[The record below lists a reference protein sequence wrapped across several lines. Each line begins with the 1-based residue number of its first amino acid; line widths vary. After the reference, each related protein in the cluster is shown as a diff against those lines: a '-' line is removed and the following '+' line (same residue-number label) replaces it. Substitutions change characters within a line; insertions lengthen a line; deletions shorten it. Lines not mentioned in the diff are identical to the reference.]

1 MARRPGGGDFDR
13 VIDAFGPAARSITR
27 RFRGLG
33 LIMVFLVIGLI
44 LVIWLGTGIYQVDT
58 GQVGIV
64 RRFGQEVA
72 QTNPGLHWHWP
83 APIERVDKVRVEE
96 IRRLEVGFRVVDPGP
111 PATITPFPVESLMI
125 TGDENLVDVKMAIQ
139 ARINPGRVGGTDI
152 ESDALVPERDRGAS
166 AFLFNV
172 FDPNGSPDQI
182 TLRDAAE
189 TALRQV
195 VGAGSLDDV
204 LTEERSLIE
213 DQVEEILSDLMTI
226 YGTGLEIVR
235 VQIQSV
241 DPPSQVQAAFDD
253 VVAAKED
260 RVRLINQAEAYRND
274 IVPKARGEA
283 EQIVLNAEASQRAR
297 IAEAL
302 GKAAEFDAILSEYR
316 QAPLVTRYRL
326 YLETVET
333 VLASTKEFVLTSDA
347 TGQDVLPIIDLGGDG
362 NGNQTTNAAA
372 ADSVNNET
380 AEQ

>member
-1 MARRPGGGDFDR
+1 M
-13 VIDAFGPAARSITR
+13 
-27 RFRGLG
+27 L
-33 LIMVFLVIGLI
+33 
-44 LVIWLGTGIYQVDT
+44 
-58 GQVGIV
+58 
-64 RRFGQEVA
+64 
-72 QTNPGLHWHWP
+72 
-83 APIERVDKVRVEE
+83 
-96 IRRLEVGFRVVDPGP
+96 
-111 PATITPFPVESLMI
+111 

-139 ARINPGRVGGTDI
+139 ARINPGSVGTTQI
-152 ESDALVPERDRGAS
+152 ESDALVPRRDRGAS

-172 FDPNGSPDQI
+172 FDPNGSPDQV

-195 VGAGSLDDV
+195 VGEGSLDEV

-213 DQVEEILSDLMTI
+213 AEVQDILTDLMTL

-253 VVAAKED
+253 VVAARED

-297 IAEAL
+297 VAEAL
-302 GKAAEFDAILSEYR
+302 GKAAEFEAILTEYR

-326 YLETVET
+326 YLETVEQ
-333 VLASTKEFVLTSDA
+333 VLAETNDFLLTSE
-347 TGQDVLPIIDLGGDG
+347 GGGEEVLPILNLGGATD
-362 NGNQTTNAAA
+362 NQTTTNAAA
-372 ADSVNNET
+372 ATTTTEPS
-380 AEQ
+380 Q

>member
-13 VIDAFGPAARSITR
+13 MLDAFGPAARNISR

-33 LIMVFLVIGLI
+33 LIMVLLVIGLI

-58 GQVGIV
+58 GQLGIV
-64 RRFGQEVA
+64 RRFGQEVG
-72 QTNPGLHWHWP
+72 QTSPGLHWHWP
-83 APIERVDKVRVEE
+83 TPIERVDKVRVEE

-111 PATITPFPVESLMI
+111 PATITPFPVESLML

-139 ARINPGRVGGTDI
+139 ARINPGSIGSTQI
-152 ESDALVPERDRGAS
+152 ESDALVPRRDRGAS

-172 FDPNGSPDQI
+172 FDPNGSPDQV

-195 VGAGSLDDV
+195 VGEGTLDEV
-204 LTEERSLIE
+204 LTEERSIIE
-213 DQVEEILSDLMTI
+213 AEVQDILTDLMTL

-253 VVAAKED
+253 VVAARED

-283 EQIVLNAEASQRAR
+283 EQIVLNAEAAQRAR
-297 IAEAL
+297 VAEAL
-302 GKAAEFDAILSEYR
+302 GKAAEFEAILTEYR

-333 VLASTKEFVLTSDA
+333 VLAETKEFVLTSQGGGD
-347 TGQDVLPIIDLGGDG
+347 DVLPILNLGGTD
-362 NGNQTTNAAA
+362 NQTTTNAAA
-372 ADSVNNET
+372 AET
-380 AEQ
+380 AAATDQ

>member
-1 MARRPGGGDFDR
+1 MARRPGGGGDFDR
-13 VIDAFGPAARSITR
+13 MLDAFGPAARNISR

-33 LIMVFLVIGLI
+33 LIMVLLMIGLI

-58 GQVGIV
+58 GQLGIV

-72 QTNPGLHWHWP
+72 QTNPGLHWRWP
-83 APIERVDKVRVEE
+83 TPIEQVDKVRVEE

-111 PATITPFPVESLMI
+111 PATITSFPVESLML

-139 ARINPGRVGGTDI
+139 ARINPGSIGSTQL
-152 ESDALVPERDRGAS
+152 EADALVPRRDRGAS

-172 FDPNGSPDQI
+172 FDPNGSPDQV

-195 VGAGSLDDV
+195 VGEGSLDDV
-204 LTEERSLIE
+204 LTEERSVIE
-213 DQVEEILSDLMTI
+213 DQVKGILTDLMI
-226 YGTGLEIVR
+226 LYGTGLEIVR

-241 DPPSQVQAAFDD
+241 DPPTQVQAAFDD
-253 VVAAKED
+253 VVAARED

-297 IAEAL
+297 VAEAL
-302 GKAAEFDAILSEYR
+302 GKAAEFDAILAEYR

-326 YLETVET
+326 YLETVER
-333 VLASTKEFVLTSDA
+333 VLGATKEFVLTSDSSGEGVIPILNL
-347 TGQDVLPIIDLGGDG
+347 TGSDQ
-362 NGNQTTNAAA
+362 QTTNATVVEA
-372 ADSVNNET
+372 T
-380 AEQ
+380 Q

>member
-1 MARRPGGGDFDR
+1 ML
-13 VIDAFGPAARSITR
+13 DAFGPAARNITR

-33 LIMVFLVIGLI
+33 LIMVLLVIGLI

-58 GQVGIV
+58 GQLGIV
-64 RRFGQEVA
+64 RRFGQEVG
-72 QTNPGLHWHWP
+72 QTSPGLHWHWP

-111 PATITPFPVESLMI
+111 PATITPFPVESLML

-139 ARINPGRVGGTDI
+139 ARINPGSVGSSQI
-152 ESDALVPERDRGAS
+152 ESDALVPRRDRGAS

-172 FDPNGSPDQI
+172 FDPNGSPDQV

-195 VGAGSLDDV
+195 VGEGSLDEV

-213 DQVEEILSDLMTI
+213 SEVQDILTDLMTL

-253 VVAAKED
+253 VVAARED

-297 IAEAL
+297 VAEAL
-302 GKAAEFDAILSEYR
+302 GKAAEFEAILTEYR

-326 YLETVET
+326 YLETVER
-333 VLASTKEFVLTSDA
+333 VLGETKEFVLTSQ
-347 TGQDVLPIIDLGGDG
+347 GGEDVLPILNLGGGTND
-362 NGNQTTNAAA
+362 QTTTDAAA
-372 ADSVNNET
+372 AAT
-380 AEQ
+380 TQQ